1 MAHPNSPR
9 FLSRAALCGFAV
21 LAWAGPAAAQAP
33 AVAPPQPDRSL
44 GLVSPVAG
52 YALMAL
58 ATMALIAVSLLP
70 SKRGHQD

>member
-1 MAHPNSPR
+1 MAHLNASCLAR
-9 FLSRAALCGFAV
+9 TVALAV
-21 LAWAGPAAAQAP
+21 LAAAPAVAQAP
-33 AVAPPQPDRSL
+33 ASAPPQPDRSL

-58 ATMALIAVSLLP
+58 ATAALIGVSLLP

>member
-1 MAHPNSPR
+1 MAHRNAPR
-9 FLSRAALCGFAV
+9 IVRRIALAGFAALA
-21 LAWAGPAAAQAP
+21 AAGSAAAQAP

-44 GLVSPVAG
+44 GLVSPVGG

-58 ATMALIAVSLLP
+58 ATMALIGVSLLP

>member
-1 MAHPNSPR
+1 MPSMNATRILRS
-9 FLSRAALCGFAV
+9 LLAAGFAV
-21 LAWAGPAAAQAP
+21 LAAAGSAAAQAP

-44 GLVSPVAG
+44 PLVSPVGG

-58 ATMALIAVSLLP
+58 AAAALIGVSLLP

>member
-1 MAHPNSPR
+1 MAQPNAPR
-9 FLSRAALCGFAV
+9 SVRFAALAGFAV
-21 LAWAGPAAAQAP
+21 LACAPQVAQAQ
-33 AVAPPQPDRSL
+33 ALAPPQPDRSL

-58 ATMALIAVSLLP
+58 ATAALIGVSLLP